1 MHELNKLGSAVT
13 IPTDVNVRQRR
24 IVSLHYRVENWYPLG
39 THTHCTGNCYSL
51 IGRAGAA
58 NPNPL
63 TWELGDGEPLAE
75 HVAEVVAVPG
85 EEVVGVSR
93 PLAAELPQDPVH
105 GGDGALGL
113 PEDDA
118 LAVGVHGVLPDGAA
132 EDAAAVLAEPERPL
146 LLAIDLRTSGIR
158 TKKGEREPTKISE
171 IWRRKEGEGEAK
183 ANAPLTRGDLG
194 GRAEANLDGAVEDA
208 AEADPVLEDA
218 VDLEDGV
225 VRLLRVAVRHVVH
238 VEHHLLHLINGA
250 ARPLPAA
257 GCSLPPPPSPAA
269 AARGDWVAGGGRR
282 ASGWW
287 LVGCLQVVVV
297 VTSLVGLGRMHLSAK
312 GLGGTFGGRVTDKWG
327 PGRQLRRFNWVSLLS
342 SRNLSS
348 NRPRRTRCTVSLCIS
363 RTTEVEGLSRK
374 NLTNKALYFLHPK
387 KILCS
392 SGLDKIKIDQ
402 FSAINLK
409 LVLLGQ

>member
-1 MHELNKLGSAVT
+1 M
-13 IPTDVNVRQRR
+13 
-24 IVSLHYRVENWYPLG
+24 
-39 THTHCTGNCYSL
+39 
-51 IGRAGAA
+51 
-58 NPNPL
+58 
-63 TWELGDGEPLAE
+63 
-75 HVAEVVAVPG
+75 
-85 EEVVGVSR
+85 
-93 PLAAELPQDPVH
+93 
-105 GGDGALGL
+105 
-113 PEDDA
+113 
-118 LAVGVHGVLPDGAA
+118 
-132 EDAAAVLAEPERPL
+132 
-146 LLAIDLRTSGIR
+146 
-158 TKKGEREPTKISE
+158 
-171 IWRRKEGEGEAK
+171 
-183 ANAPLTRGDLG
+183 
-194 GRAEANLDGAVEDA
+194 EDA

-363 RTTEVEGLSRK
+363 RTTEVEGLS
-374 NLTNKALYFLHPK
+374 
-387 KILCS
+387 
-392 SGLDKIKIDQ
+392 
-402 FSAINLK
+402 
-409 LVLLGQ
+409 

>member
-1 MHELNKLGSAVT
+1 M
-13 IPTDVNVRQRR
+13 
-24 IVSLHYRVENWYPLG
+24 G

-146 LLAIDLRTSGIR
+146 LLAIDLRTSEIR

-183 ANAPLTRGDLG
+183 ANAPLTRGIW
-194 GRAEANLDGAVEDA
+194 E
-208 AEADPVLEDA
+208 
-218 VDLEDGV
+218 
-225 VRLLRVAVRHVVH
+225 
-238 VEHHLLHLINGA
+238 A
-250 ARPLPAA
+250 ARRRTWTALWKMPPRPIRSLKMRLIWRMVLFVFSESLFVTSYTWSTTSFISSTAQRAPSPLPAA
-257 GCSLPPPPSPAA
+257 PSLLLLLRRRRRGVIGSPVAVGE
-269 AARGDWVAGGGRR
+269 RAGGG
-282 ASGWW
+282 W
-287 LVGCLQVVVV
+287 LVAC
-297 VTSLVGLGRMHLSAK
+297 R
-312 GLGGTFGGRVTDKWG
+312 W
-327 PGRQLRRFNWVSLLS
+327 WWW
-342 SRNLSS
+342 
-348 NRPRRTRCTVSLCIS
+348 
-363 RTTEVEGLSRK
+363 
-374 NLTNKALYFLHPK
+374 
-387 KILCS
+387 
-392 SGLDKIKIDQ
+392 
-402 FSAINLK
+402 
-409 LVLLGQ
+409 